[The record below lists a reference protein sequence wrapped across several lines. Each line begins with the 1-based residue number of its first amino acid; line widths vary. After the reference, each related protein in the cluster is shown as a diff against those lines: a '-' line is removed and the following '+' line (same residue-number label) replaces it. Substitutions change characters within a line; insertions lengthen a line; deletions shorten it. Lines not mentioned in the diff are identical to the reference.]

1 MNMKISLLGYMG
13 SGKTTVGEKLAE
25 ALQLEF
31 IDLDQKIETNQNK
44 SIVKIFT
51 ELGQIKFRKIEKQSL
66 TEILE
71 RSNNFVLA
79 TGGGTPAYYNNIEQL
94 NQHTDSIYLRTPIP
108 ELLQRLSQEKTNRP
122 LLAHLNE
129 EQLSEFVAKHLF
141 ERREFYEKAKNTV
154 DTKNKSIQEITDEII
169 RLLLPT

>member
-1 MNMKISLLGYMG
+1 MKISLLGYMG

-79 TGGGTPAYYNNIEQL
+79 TGGGTPAY
-94 NQHTDSIYLRTPIP
+94 
-108 ELLQRLSQEKTNRP
+108 
-122 LLAHLNE
+122 
-129 EQLSEFVAKHLF
+129 
-141 ERREFYEKAKNTV
+141 
-154 DTKNKSIQEITDEII
+154 
-169 RLLLPT
+169 